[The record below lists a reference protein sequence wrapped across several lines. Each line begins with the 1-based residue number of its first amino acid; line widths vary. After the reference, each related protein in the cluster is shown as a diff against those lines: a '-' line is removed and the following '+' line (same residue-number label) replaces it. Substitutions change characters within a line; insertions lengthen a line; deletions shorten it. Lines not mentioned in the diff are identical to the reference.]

1 MATDKF
7 SPESLWHRDFNGR
20 VMIHVAEAPYL
31 TRSVALYLH
40 KTGDFDA
47 QGRPKLQDEERESSI
62 SRLLTAL
69 MVGFRDTGR
78 RDLFDALYR
87 LAQPGLVLW
96 VTKKRRGA
104 ALRLDPED
112 LIQEVFLSIHRYRAS
127 FKEQRGGFQA
137 WSMTIARNLIRRQAQ
152 SLLRRSMRAHLE
164 DCDPAD
170 PRNGPGEDA
179 INQEEAQLMR
189 GAWQLYLL
197 AYARAYDSLKERDQ
211 EALRLVEIEGLR
223 YADAAER
230 LGVGLSNMKMI
241 LLRARHRI
249 RMKMGVE
256 ERIQHKVAC

>member
-1 MATDKF
+1 
-7 SPESLWHRDFNGR
+7 
-20 VMIHVAEAPYL
+20 MIQVTQAPHL
-31 TRSVALYLH
+31 TRSVVRYLH
-40 KTGDFDA
+40 KTGDFDV
-47 QGRPKLQDEERESSI
+47 QGRSQVQDNEQEGPLSHI
-62 SRLLTAL
+62 LTAL

-112 LIQEVFLSIHRYRAS
+112 LIQEVFLSIHRYRGS

-152 SLLRRSMRAHLE
+152 RLLRRSMRAHLE

-170 PRNGPGEDA
+170 PRNGPRENA

-197 AYARAYDSLKERDQ
+197 AYAKAYDSLKERDR
-211 EALRLVEIEGLR
+211 EALRLVELEGLR
-223 YADAAER
+223 YAEAAER

-249 RMKMGVE
+249 RVKMGVE
-256 ERIQHKVAC
+256 EQIQHKVAC